1 MARGNLFRQA
11 TYWFVA
17 ICATY
22 LLLAYFMTS
31 DFWSSRLLDSALEPR
46 TYMTQTPDGAE
57 GEPINVGL
65 VGSEHDVV
73 SAMQSAGWS
82 PADKQSPVFADENN
96 PASRPGFEQDS
107 LPSGVLLL
115 NRKPEDMAFERMSDA
130 GRKERHRLR
139 LWHSFTTGD
148 GRRPTWYGTATLDE
162 HSDLGGS
169 ESHGIAAD
177 LDAARDYLIASLNAA
192 GRLQSTKVEPGVGF
206 IAASRNAQGDPYF
219 TDGKIVIAVL
229 VEAK

>member
-11 TYWFVA
+11 AYWFVA

-22 LLLAYFMTS
+22 LVLAYFMTS
-31 DFWSSRLLDSALEPR
+31 NFWSSRLLEGALEPSS
-46 TYMTQTPDGAE
+46 YMTQTPDGAE

-73 SAMQSAGWS
+73 SAMEIAGWS
-82 PADKQSPVFADENN
+82 PADRQSPVFADENN
-96 PASRPGFEQDS
+96 PAAQPGFEQDS
-107 LPSGVLLL
+107 LPSGILLL
-115 NRKPEDMAFERMSDA
+115 NGKPQDMAFERMADA

-139 LWHSFTTGD
+139 LWHSFATGD

-162 HSDLGGS
+162 HSDMGGS

-177 LDAARDYLIASLNAA
+177 LDAARDYVITSLDAV
-192 GRLQSTKVEPGVGF
+192 GCLQSTKAEAGVGF
-206 IAASRNAQGDPYF
+206 IAASRNAQGNPYF
-219 TDGKIVIAVL
+219 TDGKIVMAVL

>member
-22 LLLAYFMTS
+22 LVLAYFMTS
-31 DFWSSRLLDSALEPR
+31 AFWSSRLLDGALEPGS
-46 TYMTQTPDGAE
+46 YMTQTPDGAD

-65 VGSEHDVV
+65 VGTEHDVV
-73 SAMQSAGWS
+73 SAMETAGWS
-82 PADKQSPVFADENN
+82 PADRQSPVFADENN
-96 PASRPGFEQDS
+96 PSSLPGFEEDN
-107 LPSGVLLL
+107 LPSGILLL
-115 NRKPEDMAFERMSDA
+115 NGKSEDMAFERMADA

-139 LWHSFTTGD
+139 LWHSFASGD

-162 HSDLGGS
+162 HSDMGGS

-177 LDAARDYLIASLNAA
+177 LDAARDYVIASLDAV
-192 GRLQSTKVEPGVGF
+192 GSLQSTRAEAGVGF
-206 IAASRNAQGDPYF
+206 IAASRNAQGNPYF
-219 TDGKIVIAVL
+219 TDGKIVVAVL